1 MKISWIEPNILAA
14 SGIPLDQ
21 KDLRA
26 LHSQGIRAMLSLTE
40 HSLLTFKEITPALL
54 AELDMAYAH
63 VPIPDQH
70 PPTFEQAA
78 QILRLIEAM
87 RQQQRPLFVHCHAGV
102 GRTGTILHLYYL
114 AQGFSWEQ
122 TKAKIRAT
130 RVQCLLLADEQLAFL
145 RAYTAANAN
154 GP

>member
-14 SGIPLDQ
+14 SGIPLDA
-21 KDLRA
+21 KDLRS

-40 HSLLTFKEITPALL
+40 HSLLTFTEITPALL
-54 AELDMAYAH
+54 TELGMAYAH

-78 QILRLIEAM
+78 RILQLIEAM
-87 RQQQRPLFVHCHAGV
+87 KQQQRPLFVHCHAGV

-114 AQGFSWEQ
+114 SQGFDWDK

-130 RVQCLLLADEQLAFL
+130 RVQCLLLADEQRAFL
-145 RAYTAANAN
+145 RAYIEANAN
-154 GP
+154 GS